1 MPISFKASG
10 IQKDGCGLAP
20 SEELY
25 TGSKNI
31 GSHLNQLVIFLLPC
45 FYNPRLS
52 LVTSRLLRFELGTS
66 TSTTTKATMSK
77 STSIHDEGGKAFSPQ
92 ALSPA
97 EHAHEVGY
105 RDQQSQQY
113 MANEPMYDRIAFSRV
128 PLTVK
133 NTRALVITLGVFAA
147 FSGML
152 SGLDQ
157 SVISGALPGIR
168 QQFIKLGDWESMDD
182 PKMASDI
189 SLISSL
195 MPLGAM
201 AGALM
206 MIPLNF
212 YLGRRNSIIISC
224 LWYSLGGGICA
235 GARSVG
241 MLFAGRFIL
250 GVGVGIEGGCVG
262 IYISECVPPELR
274 GNLVSIYQLMIALG
288 EIIGYAVGAIFFD
301 VPGSWRFMLGSSIV
315 FSSILW
321 AGMCFLPESPR
332 WLVSNGKDGRA
343 WEVWKSLRDVSVPR
357 NVEEYLSMEVTV
369 KNEAERSAIIPWYQR
384 YLEVCIYPRN
394 RRALIYASA
403 MIFFGQMTGIN
414 AVMYNMS
421 NLMAKMNFNDRE
433 SVLMSMVGGGA
444 LFLGAIPA
452 VFTMDRFG
460 RRVWAQNIIVFII
473 GLVLVGVGYLY
484 TNKGYD
490 YFLENKAT
498 ALGLFFTGIVLY
510 QSFFGAYSCL
520 TWVVPAESF
529 DFNTRSQGM
538 AICSTFLYLW
548 SFIVTYNFDR
558 MQAAMTYT
566 GLTIGF
572 FGGLAAVGFFY
583 QLLFMPETK
592 DRTLEEIDE
601 LFLMP
606 TRKLVGLNVRNLVNY
621 WSWVFGGMRPMPEQT
636 RTAYTNSRSGDEE
649 EPSY

>member
-1 MPISFKASG
+1 MSKPTDAHDEYV
-10 IQKDGCGLAP
+10 KD
-20 SEELY
+20 
-25 TGSKNI
+25 SKN
-31 GSHLNQLVIFLLPC
+31 
-45 FYNPRLS
+45 
-52 LVTSRLLRFELGTS
+52 VT
-66 TSTTTKATMSK
+66 
-77 STSIHDEGGKAFSPQ
+77 
-92 ALSPA
+92 LSPA
-97 EHAHEVGY
+97 ELEHEIEVQ
-105 RDQQSQQY
+105 DQQSELY
-113 MANEPMYDRIAFSRV
+113 MQNESLYDRMAFARISGG
-128 PLTVK
+128 LK
-133 NTRALVITLGVFAA
+133 STRALVITLGTFAA

-168 QQFIKLGDWESMDD
+168 KHFIGTGEWASMDD
-182 PKMASDI
+182 PKLANDI

-206 MIPLNF
+206 MMPLNY
-212 YLGRRNSIIISC
+212 YLGRRNSIIVSC
-224 LWYSLGGGICA
+224 MWYSLGGGLCA

-250 GVGVGIEGGCVG
+250 GIGVGIEGGCVG
-262 IYISECVPPELR
+262 IYISECVPPEMR

-288 EIIGYAVGAIFFD
+288 EVIGYAAGGVFFD
-301 VPGSWRFMLGSSIV
+301 VPSGSWRWMLGSSIL
-315 FSSILW
+315 FSTILW

-332 WLVSNGKDGRA
+332 WLVSKGKHGRA
-343 WEVWKSLRDVSVPR
+343 WQVWKSLRNMTDPR
-357 NVEEYLSMEVTV
+357 NLEEYLAMEITV
-369 KNEAERSAIIPWYQR
+369 KHEVERSENMAWYQR
-384 YLEVCIYPRN
+384 YLEVCTHKRN

-421 NLMAKMNFNDRE
+421 NLMAKMNFSDRD

-444 LFLGAIPA
+444 LFFGTIPA

-460 RRVWAQNIIVFII
+460 RRVWAQNILIFIV

-484 TNKGYD
+484 TNKSVA
-490 YFLENKAT
+490 YFEANRDI
-498 ALGLFFTGIVLY
+498 ALGLFFSGLVLY
-510 QSFFGAYSCL
+510 MSFFGAYSCL

-572 FGGLAAVGFFY
+572 FGGLAMLGFFY
-583 QLLFMPETK
+583 KLFFMPETK
-592 DRTLEEIDE
+592 DKTLEEIDE

-606 TRKLVGLNVRNLVNY
+606 TRKLVGLNVRSMVKT
-621 WSWVFGGMRPMPEQT
+621 WRWVFGGMHPVTE
-636 RTAYTNSRSGDEE
+636 AHESGAHDATVAGDGEKQSME
-649 EPSY
+649 GR

>member
-1 MPISFKASG
+1 
-10 IQKDGCGLAP
+10 
-20 SEELY
+20 
-25 TGSKNI
+25 
-31 GSHLNQLVIFLLPC
+31 
-45 FYNPRLS
+45 
-52 LVTSRLLRFELGTS
+52 
-66 TSTTTKATMSK
+66 MSK
-77 STSIHDEGGKAFSPQ
+77 PASMHDEGGKEFNPLT
-92 ALSPA
+92 LSPA
-97 EHAHEVGY
+97 EHAREIEN
-105 RDQQSQQY
+105 RDQHSQQY
-113 MANEPMYDRIAFSRV
+113 MANESAYDRLAYARV
-128 PLTVK
+128 PITVK
-133 NTRALVITLGVFAA
+133 NTRALVITLGFFAA

-168 QQFIKLGDWESMDD
+168 GQFVNYGDWTGPDD
-182 PKMASDI
+182 PKMANDI

-206 MIPLNF
+206 MMPLNYYF
-212 YLGRRNSIIISC
+212 GRRNSIIISC
-224 LWYSLGGGICA
+224 MWYTLGAGLCA
-235 GARSVG
+235 GAWNVG

-250 GVGVGIEGGCVG
+250 GIGVGIEGGCVG

-274 GNLVSIYQLMIALG
+274 GNLVSIYQLMIAFG
-288 EIIGYAVGAIFFD
+288 EVVGYAVGGIFFD
-301 VPGSWRFMLGSSIV
+301 VPGSWRYMLGSSVV
-315 FSSILW
+315 FSTILW
-321 AGMCFLPESPR
+321 VGMCFLPESPR
-332 WLVSNGKDGRA
+332 WLVSKGKTGRA
-343 WEVWKSLRDVSVPR
+343 WEVWKSLRDVSDLK
-357 NVEEYLSMEVTV
+357 NVEEYIAMEITV
-369 KNEAERSAIIPWYQR
+369 SNEMERSSHSAWYQR
-384 YLEVCIYPRN
+384 YLEVCTYPRN

-421 NLMAKMNFNDRE
+421 NLMAKMNFSDRD

-460 RRVWAQNIIVFII
+460 RRVWAQNIVVFII

-484 TNKGYD
+484 TNKSYD
-490 YFLENKAT
+490 YFLENKDT
-498 ALGLFFTGIVLY
+498 ALGLFFAGLVLY
-510 QSFFGAYSCL
+510 MSFFGAYSCL

-572 FGGLAAVGFFY
+572 FGGLAVLGFFY
-583 QLLFMPETK
+583 QLFFMPETK
-592 DRTLEEIDE
+592 DKTLEEIDE

-606 TRKLVGLNVRNLVNY
+606 TRKLVALNMRNLVKH
-621 WSWVFGGMRPMPEQT
+621 WAWILGGMRRTPEQAGGNNNISSDDAEKQT
-636 RTAYTNSRSGDEE
+636 VEHV
-649 EPSY
+649 

>member
-1 MPISFKASG
+1 
-10 IQKDGCGLAP
+10 
-20 SEELY
+20 
-25 TGSKNI
+25 
-31 GSHLNQLVIFLLPC
+31 
-45 FYNPRLS
+45 
-52 LVTSRLLRFELGTS
+52 
-66 TSTTTKATMSK
+66 MSK
-77 STSIHDEGGKAFSPQ
+77 PTSIHDEDGKELARVT
-92 ALSPA
+92 LSPA
-97 EHAHEVGY
+97 EHAREVET
-105 RDQQSQQY
+105 RNQQSQQY
-113 MANEPMYDRIAFSRV
+113 MANESTYDRFAFSRV
-128 PLTVK
+128 PITVK
-133 NTRALVITLGVFAA
+133 NTRMLVITLGVFAA

-168 QQFIKLGDWESMDD
+168 LQFIKLGAWKNMDD
-182 PKMASDI
+182 PKLANDV

-206 MIPLNF
+206 MMPLNNYF
-212 YLGRRNSIIISC
+212 GRRNSIIISC
-224 LWYSLGGGICA
+224 MWYSLGGGLCA
-235 GARSVG
+235 GARTVG

-250 GVGVGIEGGCVG
+250 GIGVGIEGGCVG
-262 IYISECVPPELR
+262 IYISECVPPDLR
-274 GNLVSIYQLMIALG
+274 GNLVSIYQLMIAFG
-288 EIIGYAVGAIFFD
+288 EVVGYAVGAIFFN
-301 VPGSWRFMLGSSIV
+301 VPGSWRYMLGSSIV
-315 FSSILW
+315 FSTILW
-321 AGMCFLPESPR
+321 VGMYFLPESPR
-332 WLVSNGKDGRA
+332 WLVSKGKHGRA
-343 WEVWKSLRDVSVPR
+343 WEVWKSLRDISDPT
-357 NVEEYLSMEVTV
+357 NLEEYLTMEVTV
-369 KNEAERSAIIPWYQR
+369 QNEIERSANTAWYQR
-384 YLEVCIYPRN
+384 YLEVCTYPRN

-421 NLMAKMNFNDRE
+421 NLMAKMNFSDRE

-460 RRVWAQNIIVFII
+460 RRVWAQNIVVFII

-484 TNKGYD
+484 TNKSYD
-490 YFLENKAT
+490 YFLENKST
-498 ALGLFFTGIVLY
+498 ALGLFFSGLILY
-510 QSFFGAYSCL
+510 MSFFGAYSCL

-583 QLLFMPETK
+583 QLFFMPETK
-592 DRTLEEIDE
+592 DKTLEEIDE

-606 TRKLVGLNVRNLVNY
+606 TRKLVALNMRNLVKH
-621 WSWVFGGMRPMPEQT
+621 WRWIFSGMPSTPNRPQT
-636 RTAYTNSRSGDEE
+636 VNTYSGDAEKA
-649 EPSY
+649 SVQHAS

>member
-1 MPISFKASG
+1 M
-10 IQKDGCGLAP
+10 
-20 SEELY
+20 SE
-25 TGSKNI
+25 
-31 GSHLNQLVIFLLPC
+31 P
-45 FYNPRLS
+45 
-52 LVTSRLLRFELGTS
+52 VTTRN
-66 TSTTTKATMSK
+66 
-77 STSIHDEGGKAFSPQ
+77 EGGKEFPAMT
-92 ALSPA
+92 LSPA
-97 EHAHEVGY
+97 EVEREIEVQE
-105 RDQQSQQY
+105 QQSRQY
-113 MANEPMYDRIAFSRV
+113 LENESVYDRIAFSRI
-128 PLTVK
+128 PFGAK
-133 NTRALVITLGVFAA
+133 NTRALVITLGTFAA

-168 QQFIKLGDWESMDD
+168 KHFIGTGEWASMDD
-182 PKMASDI
+182 PKLANDI

-206 MIPLNF
+206 MMPLNH
-212 YLGRRNSIIISC
+212 YLGRRNSIIVSC
-224 LWYSLGGGICA
+224 MWYSLGGGLCA

-250 GVGVGIEGGCVG
+250 GIGVGIEGGCVG

-274 GNLVSIYQLMIALG
+274 GNLVSIYQLMIAFG
-288 EIIGYAVGAIFFD
+288 EVIGYATGAIFFD
-301 VPGSWRFMLGSSIV
+301 VPSGSWRWMLGSSV
-315 FSSILW
+315 LFSTILW

-332 WLVSNGKDGRA
+332 WLVSKGKNGRA
-343 WEVWKSLRDVSVPR
+343 WQVWKSLREVSEAK
-357 NVEEYLSMEVTV
+357 NLEEYLAMEITV
-369 KNEAERSAIIPWYQR
+369 KNEVERSNNVAWWQR
-384 YLEVCIYPRN
+384 YMEVCLIPRN

-421 NLMAKMNFNDRE
+421 NLMAKMNFDDRE

-444 LFLGAIPA
+444 LFLGTIPA
-452 VFTMDRFG
+452 VFTMDKFG
-460 RRVWAQNIIVFII
+460 RRVWAQNILVFIV

-484 TNKGYD
+484 TNKGD
-490 YFLENKAT
+490 AFFQANKDT
-498 ALGLFFTGIVLY
+498 ALGLFFSGMVLY
-510 QSFFGAYSCL
+510 MSFFGAYSCL

-572 FGGLAAVGFFY
+572 FGGLALLGFFY

-592 DRTLEEIDE
+592 DKTLEEIDE

-606 TRKLVGLNVRNLVNY
+606 TRKLVGLNLRNLVKH
-621 WSWVFGGMRPMPEQT
+621 WRWIFGGMHPVEPREV
-636 RTAYTNSRSGDEE
+636 RTGNTASGDAEKHE
-649 EPSY
+649 ISEARLETL